1 MPEAVP
7 HFPVHAWKP
16 AIRLL
21 AAGAQVM
28 STANLLFFMYI
39 FALDT
44 VTGEGLVTPQRAAIQ
59 LVGFS
64 LLPTFLTWLLRR
76 SSKATLEVGP
86 EFLVLTL
93 REERFEVPRESIAS
107 VHPWRLPLPGAG
119 VVLRMKSGRLFTHHL
134 EVPSPLPLLAALGE
148 VPPTVASAAQH
159 PHSLFGQARYEG
171 RRKYWDSVALKFGLF
186 PLIPTGI
193 MFRAHQ
199 YITFGG
205 PFGQYRMFGL
215 TSYLKTFAGYWILFT
230 TSLVLYA
237 CFWRILSEALAFALT
252 WLMPS
257 RARGVRQ
264 SVEWLCRLVYYV
276 GIPAIL
282 ALRFLS

>member
-1 MPEAVP
+1 MT
-7 HFPVHAWKP
+7 PV
-16 AIRLL
+16 R
-21 AAGAQVM
+21 AG
-28 STANLLFFMYI
+28 
-39 FALDT
+39 
-44 VTGEGLVTPQRAAIQ
+44 IQ

-64 LLPTFLTWLLRR
+64 LFPTCLTWLLRR
-76 SSKATLEVGP
+76 ASKATLEVGP
-86 EFLVLTL
+86 ERLVLTL
-93 REERFEVPRESIAS
+93 REARFEVPRESIAS

-119 VVLRMKSGRLFTHHL
+119 VVLRMKSGRFFTHHL
-134 EVPSPLPLLAALGE
+134 EVPSPLPLLAALGA
-148 VPPTVASAAQH
+148 VSPTAAVAAQH

-171 RRKYWDSVALKFGLF
+171 RRKYWDSWVLKFGLF
-186 PLIPTGI
+186 PLLPTGI

-215 TSYLKTFAGYWILFT
+215 ASYLKTFAGYWLLFT

-237 CFWRILSEALAFALT
+237 GLWRILSEVLAFALT
-252 WLMPS
+252 WLMPA